1 MKALLAATVAL
12 VALGGWAAAETPA
25 SPAAK
30 PAIAAAP
37 TAAKPAAAKPAAKK
51 IVKKPAA
58 PVVEEAVAE
67 PAAPVVTEPLAASL
81 QAYAM
86 FQADIEAVNG
96 GSIQDSKDLERALDK
111 AANLNR
117 DQLTRGFVA
126 YGAMT
131 AARNEQFVAEVRK
144 VAAAY
149 GKDRVVKA
157 LLNNTNYAGTI
168 AGGGKATDFVVRATD
183 SDADRVMAAAE
194 RVKSRAREIQSIKW
208 GKALSGPAGPRLA
221 RLKAAASASTAK
233 PLNQELV
240 DRLKV
245 APGAGEPDA
254 IAFGGENFWTSFTA
268 KDPGAVAVLTAM
280 PARVQSY
287 NWSTTSGGASI
298 RGAMLSLAAMY
309 ALDATQDKPEDTAGL
324 LNNRLTNTC
333 LQSAQLQYY
342 QCVASAHFNYEN
354 MACIGDAGLGAVG
367 YCLKDAAR

>member
-1 MKALLAATVAL
+1 MKALLAATAAVM
-12 VALGGWAAAETPA
+12 ALGGWAAAETPL

-30 PAIAAAP
+30 PAVS
-37 TAAKPAAAKPAAKK
+37 TPAAAKAPVKKAAKK
-51 IVKKPAA
+51 PA
-58 PVVEEAVAE
+58 PVAEEAAAE
-67 PAAPVVTEPLAASL
+67 PAPVILEPLTASL
-81 QAYAM
+81 QAYAA

-96 GSIQDSKDLERALDK
+96 GSIQDAKDLERALDK

-117 DQLTRGFVA
+117 DQLTRGFIA

-131 AARNEQFVAEVRK
+131 AARNEQFVSEVRK

-149 GKDRVVKA
+149 GKERVVKA
-157 LLNNTNYAGTI
+157 LLNNTNYAGTVD
-168 AGGGKATDFVVRATD
+168 GGNKATDYVVRAA
-183 SDADRVMAAAE
+183 DADAE
-194 RVKSRAREIQSIKW
+194 RVMSAGERVKQRARDIQSLKW
-208 GKALSGPAGPRLA
+208 GKALSGPAAPRLA
-221 RLKAAASASTAK
+221 RLKAAASTASAR
-233 PLNQELV
+233 PLTPELV

-245 APGAGEPDA
+245 APGAGDPDPV
-254 IAFGGENFWTSFTA
+254 AFGGQSFWTSFTA
-268 KDPGAVAVLTAM
+268 KDPANVAVLTAM
-280 PARVQSY
+280 PSQVQAY
-287 NWSTTSGGASI
+287 NWNTTSGGASI

-309 ALDATQDKPEDTAGL
+309 ALDATMDRTEDTTGL

>member
-25 SPAAK
+25 TPGAK
-30 PAIAAAP
+30 PAVA
-37 TAAKPAAAKPAAKK
+37 AAAKPAANAPVKK
-51 IVKKPAA
+51 AVKKPAA
-58 PVVEEAVAE
+58 PVVEEVVAA
-67 PAAPVVTEPLAASL
+67 PAPVVTEPLAASL

-96 GSIQDSKDLERALDK
+96 GSIKDAKDLERALDK

-117 DQLTRGFVA
+117 DQLTRGFIA

-131 AARNEQFVAEVRK
+131 AARNEQFVSEVRK

-149 GKDRVVKA
+149 GKERVVKA
-157 LLNNTNYAGTI
+157 LLNNGNYAGTI
-168 AGGGKATDFVVRATD
+168 AGGAKATDFVVRATD
-183 SDADRVMAAAE
+183 ADAE
-194 RVKSRAREIQSIKW
+194 RVTAAGERVKNRAREIQSVKW

-221 RLKAAASASTAK
+221 RLKSAASTASAK

-245 APGAGEPDA
+245 APGSGEPDA
-254 IAFGGENFWTSFTA
+254 VAFGGQNFWTSFTS
-268 KDPGAVAVLTAM
+268 KDPNAVATLTAM
-280 PARVQSY
+280 PARAQSF

-298 RGAMLSLAAMY
+298 RGSMLSLAAMY
-309 ALDATQDKPEDTAGL
+309 ALDATEDKPADTTGL

-342 QCVASAHFNYEN
+342 QCVASARFNYEN